1 MEQIIKL
8 LNKTVSDLI
17 AAGEVVD
24 RPLSVVKE
32 LVENSID
39 AGASSIVI
47 EIRKGGKEYI
57 RVTDNGS
64 GIPENQVN
72 MAFQRHATSKIQRAE
87 DLGYIETLGFRGEA
101 LASISSVSKME
112 VITKTKESQTG
123 SKTVIHGGET
133 KEHVPT
139 GCPDGTTMI
148 VRDLFFNT
156 PARLKFMKSDSAE
169 SSAVIDFAAQM
180 ALAYPEIRIRM
191 ISNGN
196 ILFST
201 RGTGDRR
208 KVIMTLSGNDPA
220 MKLLPL
226 EITEGNIYAKGYIS
240 GPGESKASRKGQI
253 YFVNGRA
260 ISSKILEKAVDSAYS
275 DRLFEGRFPIIYLF
289 LEISPSEIDVNIH
302 PNKREVRFNDEK
314 NLTSVLIDGIKEALT
329 VKEAVPDMDINGG
342 PHVFQTPDNGP
353 EKEMTVEQV
362 DIKTILSS
370 YRHEAEKI
378 KDEIAG
384 YKAGYGNKEPRE
396 TIHIEKYT
404 EVKPFDFAQ
413 IQVTGSI
420 FGSYITATDHDNFY
434 LIDQHAAHER
444 IIFEK
449 LMTQFNGKLKVKQP
463 IMIPSTFSTDPAI
476 SDNDEKWISILD
488 ALGFSVEDFG
498 PGTYIIKEIP
508 MFLSLSEA
516 EKFVKDF
523 LDTYSENTD
532 ISQPEQIKKITGT
545 ACKSAVKANDY
556 LTEEE
561 IEELMNTL
569 SKCENPFSCP
579 HGRPTFIKFSKADI
593 EKRFGRT

>member
-1 MEQIIKL
+1 
-8 LNKTVSDLI
+8 
-17 AAGEVVD
+17 
-24 RPLSVVKE
+24 
-32 LVENSID
+32 
-39 AGASSIVI
+39 
-47 EIRKGGKEYI
+47 
-57 RVTDNGS
+57 
-64 GIPENQVN
+64 
-72 MAFQRHATSKIQRAE
+72 
-87 DLGYIETLGFRGEA
+87 
-101 LASISSVSKME
+101 
-112 VITKTKESQTG
+112 
-123 SKTVIHGGET
+123 
-133 KEHVPT
+133 
-139 GCPDGTTMI
+139 
-148 VRDLFFNT
+148 
-156 PARLKFMKSDSAE
+156 
-169 SSAVIDFAAQM
+169 
-180 ALAYPEIRIRM
+180 
-191 ISNGN
+191 
-196 ILFST
+196 
-201 RGTGDRR
+201 
-208 KVIMTLSGNDPA
+208 
-220 MKLLPL
+220 
-226 EITEGNIYAKGYIS
+226 
-240 GPGESKASRKGQI
+240 
-253 YFVNGRA
+253 
-260 ISSKILEKAVDSAYS
+260 
-275 DRLFEGRFPIIYLF
+275 
-289 LEISPSEIDVNIH
+289 
-302 PNKREVRFNDEK
+302 
-314 NLTSVLIDGIKEALT
+314 
-329 VKEAVPDMDINGG
+329 
-342 PHVFQTPDNGP
+342 
-353 EKEMTVEQV
+353 
-362 DIKTILSS
+362 TILSS

-378 KDEIAG
+378 KEEIAE
-384 YKAGYGNKEPRE
+384 YKVGYGNKEPRE

-545 ACKSAVKANDY
+545 ACKSAVKANDH